1 MIIKIIVDEK
11 DIYSQKGWTILKA
24 LSYFK
29 IEIPNLCDY
38 KLDNDNINNNLSFV
52 RDEKEL
58 NCKLCLIKVKRKNEE
73 SYNLKYACNE
83 IVENGMDIIS
93 EDEEIVS
100 YRKALLNSIFYS
112 HNAVCLN
119 CKVDYNCKLKKYF
132 DLYNITAKNS
142 EENNKE
148 KILSDNKFNNKFVN
162 EIKDIVKTFNLPG
175 YIKADYDRCIN
186 CGLCANYKTIN
197 GYNSMIVDLCPTN
210 VFYSKREFEKEI
222 KNNSNNSI
230 ESVQNFCI
238 GCNKL
243 CDIKYL
249 HNRESIIDIKSISGK
264 KYGLCD
270 YGRKMDYYSNDLLKY
285 PLIHG
290 VENDFE
296 KAKELYQE
304 FISDINDNSYLAIA
318 STSYPLE
325 DIKAFN
331 ELSSS
336 LGITKL
342 YYKKNNISTDSNVI
356 RDNYTNI
363 NKYSIEELKREL
375 KYINGEN
382 IDFDSYKKFII
393 LGDSLL
399 GNDEKIISFA
409 QKNKRNYILFTP
421 TLSLLAY
428 NSFVAFPI
436 AGLGEFN
443 GFYIDKYGKAKET
456 VSFLNKDKNRLNL
469 RDLIKYLYL

>member
-1 MIIKIIVDEK
+1 MIIKITVDGK
-11 DIYSQKGWTILKA
+11 NIYSQKGYTILKA

-29 IEIPNLCDY
+29 IDIPNLCDY
-38 KLDNDNINNNLSFV
+38 KFDNENTNNNLSFV
-52 RDEKEL
+52 RNEKEL

-73 SYNLKYACNE
+73 SYSLKYACNE
-83 IVENGMDIIS
+83 IVENGMEIIS
-93 EDEEIVS
+93 EDEEIAS
-100 YRKALLNSIFYS
+100 YRKSLLNSIYFN
-112 HNAVCLN
+112 HNAICSN
-119 CKVDYNCKLKKYF
+119 CEVDYNCKLKKYF
-132 DLYNITAKNS
+132 DLYNITKN
-142 EENNKE
+142 NNE
-148 KILSDNKFNNKFVN
+148 KNNNQFIN
-162 EIKDIVKTFNLPG
+162 EIKNIVKTFNLPD

-197 GYNSMIVDLCPTN
+197 GYISMIVDLCPTN
-210 VFYSKREFEKEI
+210 VFYPERKFKKEFET
-222 KNNSNNSI
+222 N
-230 ESVQNFCI
+230 ESVKSFCI

-249 HNRESIIDIKSISGK
+249 HNQESIIDIKSILDK

-285 PLIHG
+285 PLING

-304 FISDINDNSYLAIA
+304 FTNDINENSYLAISSA
-318 STSYPLE
+318 SYPLE

-331 ELSSS
+331 ELSIS

-342 YYKKNNISTDSNVI
+342 YYKKNYIATDYNVI
-356 RDNYTNI
+356 RENYTNI

-393 LGDSLL
+393 LGDSLFDS
-399 GNDEKIISFA
+399 DEEMISFA
-409 QKNKRNYILFTP
+409 QKNKGNYIIFTP
-421 TLSLLAY
+421 ALSLLAY
-428 NSFVAFPI
+428 NSFIAFPI

-443 GFYIDKYGKAKET
+443 GFYIDKYGKQKEI
-456 VSFLNKDKNRLNL
+456 VAFLNKDKNRLNL

>member
-1 MIIKIIVDEK
+1 MIIKITVDGK
-11 DIYSQKGWTILKA
+11 NIYSQKGYTILKA

-29 IEIPNLCDY
+29 IDIPNLCDY
-38 KLDNDNINNNLSFV
+38 KFDNENTNNNLSFV

-73 SYNLKYACNE
+73 SYSFKYACNE
-83 IVENGMDIIS
+83 IVENGMEIIS
-93 EDEEIVS
+93 EDEEIAS
-100 YRKALLNSIFYS
+100 YRKSLLTSIYFN
-112 HNAVCLN
+112 HNAICSN
-119 CKVDYNCKLKKYF
+119 CEVDYNCKLKKYF
-132 DLYNITAKNS
+132 DLYNITKN
-142 EENNKE
+142 NNE
-148 KILSDNKFNNKFVN
+148 KNNNQFIN
-162 EIKDIVKTFNLPG
+162 EIKNIVKTFNLPN

-197 GYNSMIVDLCPTN
+197 GYISMIVDLCPTN
-210 VFYSKREFEKEI
+210 VFYPERKFKKEFET

-230 ESVQNFCI
+230 ESVKSFCI

-249 HNRESIIDIKSISGK
+249 HNQESIIDIKSILDK

-285 PLIHG
+285 PLING

-304 FISDINDNSYLAIA
+304 FTNDINENSYLAISSA
-318 STSYPLE
+318 SYPLE

-331 ELSSS
+331 ELSIS

-342 YYKKNNISTDSNVI
+342 FYKKNYIATDYNVI
-356 RDNYTNI
+356 RENYTNI
-363 NKYSIEELKREL
+363 NKYSTEELKREL

-393 LGDSLL
+393 LGDSLFDS
-399 GNDEKIISFA
+399 DEEMISFA
-409 QKNKRNYILFTP
+409 QKNKGNYIVFTP
-421 TLSLLAY
+421 ALSLLAY
-428 NSFVAFPI
+428 NSFIAFPI

-443 GFYIDKYGKAKET
+443 GFYIDKYGKQKEI

>member
-1 MIIKIIVDEK
+1 MIIKITVDGK
-11 DIYSQKGWTILKA
+11 NIYSQKGYTILKA

-29 IEIPNLCDY
+29 IDIPNLCDY
-38 KLDNDNINNNLSFV
+38 KFDNENTNNNLSFV

-73 SYNLKYACNE
+73 SYSFKYACNE
-83 IVENGMDIIS
+83 IVENGMEIIS
-93 EDEEIVS
+93 EDEEIAS
-100 YRKALLNSIFYS
+100 YRKSLLASIYFN
-112 HNAVCLN
+112 HNAICSN
-119 CKVDYNCKLKKYF
+119 CEVDYNCKLKKYF
-132 DLYNITAKNS
+132 DLYNITKKNN
-142 EENNKE
+142 EKNNNQF
-148 KILSDNKFNNKFVN
+148 IN
-162 EIKDIVKTFNLPG
+162 EIKNIVKTFNLPD

-197 GYNSMIVDLCPTN
+197 GYISMIVDLCPTN
-210 VFYSKREFEKEI
+210 VFYPERKLKKEFETKNNS
-222 KNNSNNSI
+222 NNSNNSI
-230 ESVQNFCI
+230 ESVKTFCI

-249 HNRESIIDIKSISGK
+249 HNQESIIDIKSILDK

-285 PLIHG
+285 PLING

-304 FISDINDNSYLAIA
+304 FTNDINENSYLAISSA
-318 STSYPLE
+318 SYPLE

-331 ELSSS
+331 ELSIS

-342 YYKKNNISTDSNVI
+342 YYKKNYIATDYNVI
-356 RDNYTNI
+356 RENYTNI

-393 LGDSLL
+393 LGDSLFDS
-399 GNDEKIISFA
+399 DEEMISFA
-409 QKNKRNYILFTP
+409 QKNKGNYIIFTP
-421 TLSLLAY
+421 ALSLLAY
-428 NSFVAFPI
+428 NSFIAFPI

-443 GFYIDKYGKAKET
+443 GFYIDKYGKQKEI

>member
-1 MIIKIIVDEK
+1 MIIKINVDGK
-11 DIYSQKGWTILKA
+11 DIYSQKGYTILKA

-29 IEIPNLCDY
+29 IDIPNLCDY
-38 KLDNDNINNNLSFV
+38 NFDNDNTNNNFSFV

-83 IVENGMDIIS
+83 IVENGMEIIS

-100 YRKALLNSIFYS
+100 YRKSLLNSIYFS
-112 HNAVCLN
+112 HNAICSN
-119 CKVDYNCKLKKYF
+119 CEADYNCKLKKYF
-132 DLYNITAKNS
+132 DLYNITKKNN
-142 EENNKE
+142 EKNN
-148 KILSDNKFNNKFVN
+148 NQFVN
-162 EIKDIVKTFNLPG
+162 EIKNIVKTFNLPD
-175 YIKADYDRCIN
+175 YIKADFDRCIN
-186 CGLCANYKTIN
+186 CGLCDNYKTIN
-197 GYNSMIVDLCPTN
+197 GYTSMIVDLCPTN
-210 VFYSKREFEKEI
+210 VFYAERKFEKKI
-222 KNNSNNSI
+222 KNNSI
-230 ESVQNFCI
+230 ESVKSFCI

-249 HNRESIIDIKSISGK
+249 HNKENIIDIKSIENK

-270 YGRKMDYYSNDLLKY
+270 YGRKLDYYSNDLLKY
-285 PLIHG
+285 PLING

-304 FISDINDNSYLAIA
+304 FTNDINNNSYLAIA
-318 STSYPLE
+318 SASYTLE

-331 ELSSS
+331 SLASS

-342 YYKKNNISTDSNVI
+342 YYKKNYMATDSNVI
-356 RDNYTNI
+356 RENFTNI

-393 LGDSLL
+393 LEDSLFD
-399 GNDEKIISFA
+399 NDEEIISFA

-428 NSFVAFPI
+428 NSFIAFPI

-443 GFYIDKYGKAKET
+443 GSYIDNYGKQKDM

>member
-1 MIIKIIVDEK
+1 MIIKITVDGK
-11 DIYSQKGWTILKA
+11 NIYSQKGYTILKA

-29 IEIPNLCDY
+29 IDIPNLCDY
-38 KLDNDNINNNLSFV
+38 KFDNENTNNNLSFV
-52 RDEKEL
+52 RNEKEL

-73 SYNLKYACNE
+73 SYSLKYACNE
-83 IVENGMDIIS
+83 IVENGMEIIS
-93 EDEEIVS
+93 EDEEIAS
-100 YRKALLNSIFYS
+100 YRKSLLNSIYFN
-112 HNAVCLN
+112 HNAICSN
-119 CKVDYNCKLKKYF
+119 CEVDYNCKLKKYF
-132 DLYNITAKNS
+132 DLYNITKN
-142 EENNKE
+142 NNE
-148 KILSDNKFNNKFVN
+148 KNNNQFIN
-162 EIKDIVKTFNLPG
+162 EIKNIVKTFNLPD

-197 GYNSMIVDLCPTN
+197 GYISMIVDLCPTN
-210 VFYSKREFEKEI
+210 VFYPERKLKKEFET
-222 KNNSNNSI
+222 N
-230 ESVQNFCI
+230 ESVKSFCI

-249 HNRESIIDIKSISGK
+249 HNQESIIDIKSILDK

-285 PLIHG
+285 PLING

-304 FISDINDNSYLAIA
+304 FTNDINENSYLAISSA
-318 STSYPLE
+318 SYPLE

-331 ELSSS
+331 ELSIS

-342 YYKKNNISTDSNVI
+342 YYKKNYIATDYNVI
-356 RDNYTNI
+356 RENYTNI
-363 NKYSIEELKREL
+363 NKYSTEELKREL

-393 LGDSLL
+393 LGDSLFDS
-399 GNDEKIISFA
+399 DEEMISFA
-409 QKNKRNYILFTP
+409 QKNKGNYIVFTP
-421 TLSLLAY
+421 ALSLLAY
-428 NSFVAFPI
+428 NSFIAFPI

-443 GFYIDKYGKAKET
+443 GFYIDKYGKQKEI
-456 VSFLNKDKNRLNL
+456 VAFLNKDKNRLNL

>member
-1 MIIKIIVDEK
+1 MIIKITVDGK
-11 DIYSQKGWTILKA
+11 NIYSQKGWTILKA

-38 KLDNDNINNNLSFV
+38 NYNENTNNNFSCA

-58 NCKLCLIKVKRKNEE
+58 NCKLCIIKVKRKNEE
-73 SYNLKYACNE
+73 SYSLKYACNE
-83 IVENGMDIIS
+83 IVENGMEIIS
-93 EDEEIVS
+93 EDEEIAS
-100 YRKALLNSIFYS
+100 YRKSLLNSIYFS
-112 HNAVCLN
+112 HNAICSN
-119 CKVDYNCKLKKYF
+119 CEVYYNCKLKKYF
-132 DLYNITAKNS
+132 DLYNITKN
-142 EENNKE
+142 NNE
-148 KILSDNKFNNKFVN
+148 RINNDKFIN
-162 EIKDIVKTFNLPG
+162 EIKNIVKTFNLPD
-175 YIKADYDRCIN
+175 YIKYDFDRCIN
-186 CGLCANYKTIN
+186 CGLCNNYKTIN

-210 VFYSKREFEKEI
+210 VFYPKRKFENNI
-222 KNNSNNSI
+222 KNNSI
-230 ESVQNFCI
+230 ESVQSFCI

-249 HNRESIIDIKSISGK
+249 HDKESIIDIKSISGK
-264 KYGLCD
+264 KFGLCD
-270 YGRKMDYYSNDLLKY
+270 YGRKMDYYSNDTLKY
-285 PLIHG
+285 PLING
-290 VENDFE
+290 IENDFE

-304 FISDINDNSYLAIA
+304 FTNDINENNYLAIA
-318 STSYPLE
+318 SASYPLE

-331 ELSSS
+331 ELASS

-342 YYKKNNISTDSNVI
+342 YYKKNYMATDSNVI
-356 RDNYTNI
+356 RENFTNI

-375 KYINGEN
+375 KYIDGEN

-399 GNDEKIISFA
+399 GSDEEIISFA
-409 QKNKRNYILFTP
+409 QKNKRNYIVFAP

-428 NSFVAFPI
+428 NSFLAFPI

-443 GFYIDKYGKAKET
+443 GSYIDNYGKQKEII
-456 VSFLNKDKNRLNL
+456 SFLNKDKNRLNL

>member
-1 MIIKIIVDEK
+1 MIIKITVDGK
-11 DIYSQKGWTILKA
+11 NIYSQKGWTILKA

-38 KLDNDNINNNLSFV
+38 NYNENTNNNFSCA

-73 SYNLKYACNE
+73 SYSFKYACNE
-83 IVENGMDIIS
+83 IVENGMEIIS
-93 EDEEIVS
+93 EDEEIAS
-100 YRKALLNSIFYS
+100 YRKPLLNSIYFS
-112 HNAVCLN
+112 HNAICSN
-119 CKVDYNCKLKKYF
+119 CEVGYNCKLKKYF
-132 DLYNITAKNS
+132 DLYNITKN
-142 EENNKE
+142 NNE
-148 KILSDNKFNNKFVN
+148 RVNNDKFIS
-162 EIKDIVKTFNLPG
+162 EIKNIVKTFNLPD
-175 YIKADYDRCIN
+175 YIKYDFDRCIN
-186 CGLCANYKTIN
+186 CGLCDNYKTIN

-210 VFYSKREFEKEI
+210 VFYPKRKFENNI

-230 ESVQNFCI
+230 ESAQSFCI

-249 HNRESIIDIKSISGK
+249 HDKESIIDIKSISGK
-264 KYGLCD
+264 KFGLCD
-270 YGRKMDYYSNDLLKY
+270 YGRKMDYYSNDFLKY
-285 PLIHG
+285 PLING
-290 VENDFE
+290 IENDFE

-304 FISDINDNSYLAIA
+304 FTNDINENNYLAIA
-318 STSYPLE
+318 SASYPLE

-331 ELSSS
+331 ELASS

-342 YYKKNNISTDSNVI
+342 YYKKNYIATDSNVI
-356 RDNYTNI
+356 RENFTNI

-375 KYINGEN
+375 KYIDGEN

-399 GNDEKIISFA
+399 GNDEEIISFA
-409 QKNKRNYILFTP
+409 QKNKRNYIVFTP

-428 NSFVAFPI
+428 NSFLAFPI

-443 GFYIDKYGKAKET
+443 GSYIDKYGKQKEII
-456 VSFLNKDKNRLNL
+456 SFLNKDKNRLDL